1 MPVPFPFFL
10 QGPVG
15 QESDRSLSNT
25 YFFTLGVEKGESLF
39 GVVAESRVLL
49 NPAGEMVAT
58 VWRQVPDEFSAVR
71 LDEFVV
77 MPNHFHAIVLIEE
90 IPPEDTD
97 SSCRSP
103 NLNEVIAVFKA
114 RTREKYLE
122 NIRQKGWEMFNF
134 RLWEKGYFDHEL
146 TTRSRLEYDWQYL
159 RDNPLHWARD
169 WDPPAW
175 LER

>member
-1 MPVPFPFFL
+1 
-10 QGPVG
+10 
-15 QESDRSLSNT
+15 
-25 YFFTLGVEKGESLF
+25 
-39 GVVAESRVLL
+39 
-49 NPAGEMVAT
+49 
-58 VWRQVPDEFSAVR
+58 
-71 LDEFVV
+71 

-169 WDPPAW
+169 WEPPAW